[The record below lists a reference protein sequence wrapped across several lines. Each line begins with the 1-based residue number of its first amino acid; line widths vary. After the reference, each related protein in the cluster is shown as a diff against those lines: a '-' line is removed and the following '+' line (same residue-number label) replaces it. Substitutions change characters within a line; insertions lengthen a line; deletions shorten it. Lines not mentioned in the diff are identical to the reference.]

1 MKHVLLNALTSSI
14 SAWRETKYSGIL
26 PESQNILRHIKK
38 VAFLHQPQI
47 EALETYIYLK
57 EVLGNKPTYLAMR
70 SLFPSDRELIMA
82 LGLSQDEALELAFDP
97 EKDSKI
103 NKILYEQFGKLD
115 YANQIYALTMGSGK
129 TILMGTMI
137 LYDFVLSYYHP
148 DDNRFAK
155 NVLVFAPDTTIIESL
170 KEIKNFEYSLVL
182 PKEYLPISLN
192 IKYHYLESTDT
203 ALNPIGNYNIV
214 VSNSQ
219 KIILKSQH
227 VENRQLNWLKDDIF
241 MKYKAKE
248 NKRLLVIREMK
259 NLAIFVDEA
268 HHSFG
273 TTLEGALKKTRQT
286 IEYIHKEGKTPLI
299 GAVNLTGTPYV
310 NGKMMPDVVYHFGLK
325 QGIEMGILKQVRF
338 LEYGNVQ
345 SDEFVVDVLEK
356 FWSEY
361 GENRLEDKLP
371 KIAFYAPSIEVL
383 RQELMPQ
390 VSKVLSQKGISTDK
404 ILEYHT
410 EAENQKDEFLRLDTA
425 ESEKQIVLLV
435 GKGTEG
441 WNCRS
446 LVSCA
451 LFRKPKS
458 AIFVLQSATRCLRSI
473 GDNSV
478 RASVFVSPENAKI
491 LDKELRNNFATSLD
505 DLQNQEQK
513 VAPCTLIV
521 EKKCSVQVKKL
532 LRTIEQAVAREPE
545 SIKIDWKK
553 YQADIFEPFV
563 RTSGISLE
571 GQQAKYETDGTI
583 QTLAIKNFLTAY
595 EIIDQVSR
603 ETHLSGVTVKKI
615 LNNNS
620 ASLSKLVAQINNSP
634 GMLFFIIQS
643 ILKQVYEY
651 TESTEIVDEVLELTK
666 NYPFK
671 INVREDKRSL
681 IVYKEAETTNRL
693 GFHINPYNYDSR
705 DEKELFA
712 YLRKQ
717 LRDNEVIRDIYFT
730 GGVTDSS
737 HNDFFFEY
745 YSPENKRVA
754 RYFPDILIE
763 TSQDRYIVIEVKTT
777 QEKLAYEKNKSVYSG
792 KLDDLFSEVYAKEV
806 GFNDF
811 QKVNQ
816 NFEYHIIFDAGL
828 QRQQEQL
835 FSDLSKQ
842 ITH

>member
-1 MKHVLLNALTSSI
+1 MKHPLLNALASSI
-14 SAWRETKYSGIL
+14 STWRETKYAGIL
-26 PESQNILRHIKK
+26 SESQNILRHIKK
-38 VAFLHQPQI
+38 VAFLHQPQL

-57 EVLGNKPTYLAMR
+57 EVLGNKPTYQAMR
-70 SLFPSDRELIMA
+70 SLFPSDRELILA

-148 DDNRFAK
+148 EDNRFAK

-192 IKYHYLESTDT
+192 IKYHYLESPDT

-227 VENRQLNWLKDDIF
+227 VENRQLNWLKDDTF
-241 MKYKAKE
+241 MKYQARE

-259 NLAIFVDEA
+259 NLAVFVDEA

-273 TTLEGALKKTRQT
+273 KTLEGALKKTRQT

-338 LEYGNVQ
+338 FEYGNVQ
-345 SDEFVVDVLEK
+345 SEEFVVDVLDK

-371 KIAFYAPSIEVL
+371 KIAFYAPSIDVL

-390 VSKVLSQKGISTDK
+390 ISKVLSQKGISTDK

-410 EAENQKDEFLRLDTA
+410 EAESQKDEFLKLDTA

-491 LDKELRNNFATSLD
+491 LDKELKNNFATSLD

-513 VAPCTLIV
+513 VAPCTLTV

-532 LRTIEQAVAREPE
+532 LKTIEQAVAREPE
-545 SIKIDWKK
+545 NIKINWKN
-553 YQADIFEPFV
+553 YQSDQFEPFV

-583 QTLAIKNFLTAY
+583 QTLTIKNPLTAY

-615 LNNNS
+615 LSNNS
-620 ASLSKLVAQINNSP
+620 ASLTKLVAQINDSP

-651 TESTEIVDEVLELTK
+651 TETTEIVDEVLELTK

-681 IVYKEAETTNRL
+681 IVYKEEETTNRL
-693 GFHINPYNYDSR
+693 GFHINPYNFDSR

-745 YSPENKRVA
+745 YSPEKKRVA
-754 RYFPDILIE
+754 RYFPDLLIE

-777 QEKLAYEKNKSVYSG
+777 QEKLAYEKNKSVFNG

-816 NFEYHIIFDAGL
+816 NFDYHIIFDAGL
-828 QRQQEQL
+828 QRQQVQL
-835 FSDLSKQ
+835 FADLSSQ
-842 ITH
+842 ISS

>member
-1 MKHVLLNALTSSI
+1 MKHPLLNALASSI
-14 SAWRETKYSGIL
+14 ATWRDSKYAGIL

-38 VAFLHQPQI
+38 VGFLHQPQL

-57 EVLGNKPTYLAMR
+57 EVLDNKPTYQAMR
-70 SLFPSDRELIMA
+70 SLFPSDRELILA

-103 NKILYEQFGKLD
+103 NKKLYEQFGELD
-115 YANQIYALTMGSGK
+115 YPNQIFALTMGSGK

-137 LYDFVLSYYHP
+137 LYDFVLSYYHS

-192 IKYHYLESTDT
+192 IKYHYLESPDT

-227 VENRQLNWLKDDIF
+227 VENRQLNWLKDDTF
-241 MKYKAKE
+241 MKYQARE

-259 NLAIFVDEA
+259 NLAVFVDEA

-273 TTLEGALKKTRQT
+273 KTLEGALKKTRQT

-299 GAVNLTGTPYV
+299 NAVNLTGTPYV

-338 LEYGNVQ
+338 FEYGNVQ
-345 SDEFVVDVLEK
+345 SEEFVVDVLEK

-390 VSKVLSQKGISTDK
+390 ISKFLSQKSISTDK
-404 ILEYHT
+404 ILEFHT
-410 EAENQKDEFLRLDTA
+410 EAENQKDEFLKLDTA

-491 LDKELRNNFATSLD
+491 LDKELRNNFATSLE

-513 VAPCTLIV
+513 VAPCTLTV

-532 LRTIEQAVAREPE
+532 LKTIEQAVAREPE
-545 SIKIDWKK
+545 SIKINWKD
-553 YQADIFEPFV
+553 YQSDQFEPFV

-571 GQQAKYETDGTI
+571 GQHAKYEADGTV
-583 QTLAIKNFLTAY
+583 QTLTVKNSLTAY

-615 LNNNS
+615 LTNNS
-620 ASLSKLVAQINNSP
+620 ASLSKLVAQINSSP

-651 TESTEIVDEVLELTK
+651 TENTEIVDEVLELTK

-693 GFHINPYNYDSR
+693 GFHINPYNFDSR

-745 YSPENKRVA
+745 YSPEKRRVA
-754 RYFPDILIE
+754 RYFPDLLIE

-777 QEKLAYEKNKSVYSG
+777 QEKLAYEKNKSLYSG

-835 FSDLSKQ
+835 FADLSKQ
-842 ITH
+842 ITN

>member
-14 SAWRETKYSGIL
+14 AAWRETKYSGIL

-137 LYDFVLSYYHP
+137 LYDFVLSYYYP
-148 DDNRFAK
+148 EDNRFAK

-182 PKEYLPISLN
+182 PKEYMPISLN

-345 SDEFVVDVLEK
+345 SEEFVVDVLEK

-371 KIAFYAPSIEVL
+371 KIAFYAPSIDVL

-390 VSKVLSQKGISTDK
+390 ISKVLSQKGISTDK

-410 EAENQKDEFLRLDTA
+410 EAENQKDEFLKLDTA

-532 LRTIEQAVAREPE
+532 LKTIEQAVAREPE

-553 YQADIFEPFV
+553 YQADLFEPFV

-583 QTLAIKNFLTAY
+583 QTLTVKNFLTAY

-792 KLDDLFSEVYAKEV
+792 KIDDLFSEVYAKEV

-835 FSDLSKQ
+835 FSDISKQ
-842 ITH
+842 IN

>member
-1 MKHVLLNALTSSI
+1 MKHPLLNALASSI
-14 SAWRETKYSGIL
+14 ATWRDSKYAGIL

-38 VAFLHQPQI
+38 VGFLHQPQL

-57 EVLGNKPTYLAMR
+57 EVLGNKPTYQAMR
-70 SLFPSDRELIMA
+70 SLFPSDRELILA

-103 NKILYEQFGKLD
+103 NKKLYEQFGELD
-115 YANQIYALTMGSGK
+115 YPNQIFALTMGSGK

-192 IKYHYLESTDT
+192 IKYHYLESPDT

-227 VENRQLNWLKDDIF
+227 VENRQLNWLKDDTF
-241 MKYKAKE
+241 MKYQARE

-259 NLAIFVDEA
+259 NLAVFVDEA

-273 TTLEGALKKTRQT
+273 KTLEGALKKTRQT

-299 GAVNLTGTPYV
+299 NAVNLTGTPYV

-338 LEYGNVQ
+338 FEYGNVQ
-345 SDEFVVDVLEK
+345 SEEFVVDVLEK

-371 KIAFYAPSIEVL
+371 KIAFYAPSIDVL

-390 VSKVLSQKGISTDK
+390 ISKFLSQKGISTDK
-404 ILEYHT
+404 ILEFHT
-410 EAENQKDEFLRLDTA
+410 EAESQKEEFLKLDTA

-491 LDKELRNNFATSLD
+491 LDKELRNNFATSLE

-513 VAPCTLIV
+513 VAPCTLTV

-532 LRTIEQAVAREPE
+532 LKTIEQAVAREPE
-545 SIKIDWKK
+545 GIKIDWKN
-553 YQADIFEPFV
+553 YQSDQFEPFV

-571 GQQAKYETDGTI
+571 GRQAKYETDGTI
-583 QTLAIKNFLTAY
+583 QTLTVKNSLTAY

-615 LNNNS
+615 LTNNS
-620 ASLSKLVAQINNSP
+620 ASLPKLVAQINNSP

-651 TESTEIVDEVLELTK
+651 TENTEIVDEVLELTK

-693 GFHINPYNYDSR
+693 GFHINPYNFDSR

-717 LRDNEVIRDIYFT
+717 LRDNEVIRDVYFT

-745 YSPENKRVA
+745 YSPEKKRVA
-754 RYFPDILIE
+754 RYFPDLLIE
-763 TSQDRYIVIEVKTT
+763 TSQNRYIVIEVKTT
-777 QEKLAYEKNKSVYSG
+777 QEKLAYEKNKSLYSG

-835 FSDLSKQ
+835 FADISSQ
-842 ITH
+842 IS